1 MPLSCGKLSRAL
13 PSQLNILTISG
24 VLIPDAE
31 EAAGDNEGPAQA
43 GQWGRIPEAHLVTEE
58 DAAAMR
64 FSIDQVVL
72 PLPGCRI
79 HYPRHDTAQVFDYK

>member
-1 MPLSCGKLSRAL
+1 MH
-13 PSQLNILTISG
+13 ILITSN
-24 VLIPDAE
+24 VLIADVE
-31 EAAGDNEGPAQA
+31 EAAEDNEGPAHADQR
-43 GQWGRIPEAHLVTEE
+43 GRIPEVHLVTEE

-79 HYPRHDTAQVFDYK
+79 QYPRHDTAQVFEHNRQNSPLPKS